1 MNVSQERIQ
10 IIDVLRGITLLGI
23 ILVHFTEQYYA
34 GQPPKIHENFG
45 MHNLSDTIVQA
56 FIGIFI
62 SGKFFM
68 IFSFLFGLSF
78 FLQFSKSDGSSHFL
92 IRFAWRLI
100 CLFFIGMIH
109 HLHYR
114 GDILTIYAVLGFGL
128 LLFYKLSD
136 RGLLILAL
144 ILIFNIPSVAVRL
157 YDVISGVTPTVMK
170 EPDQRLLE
178 IYYNTLKSGSYL
190 EILKAN
196 LFELKGKF
204 EFQVVVGRIYIT
216 MGLFLLGL
224 HAGRKKWFDQIG
236 IFKKLVRFG
245 LWTLLGCVL
254 FAGMFALVIFIA
266 KIEMSQG
273 VQFLVGGSIYDV
285 FNSALAAIYVGLI
298 VLAFQKEKAH
308 RLLMNFYE
316 VGRMGLTTYLM
327 QALVGTLLLFSFGLG
342 LLGDY
347 GAAVWAAVAF
357 LVFGL
362 QIIFSKWWLNN
373 FQYGP
378 VEWLWRSMTFLKIQ
392 PMKRE
397 TS

>member
-1 MNVSQERIQ
+1 
-10 IIDVLRGITLLGI
+10 
-23 ILVHFTEQYYA
+23 
-34 GQPPKIHENFG
+34 
-45 MHNLSDTIVQA
+45 
-56 FIGIFI
+56 
-62 SGKFFM
+62 
-68 IFSFLFGLSF
+68 
-78 FLQFSKSDGSSHFL
+78 
-92 IRFAWRLI
+92 
-100 CLFFIGMIH
+100 MIH

-397 TS
+397 AS